1 MNKDSFE
8 KYNASCNSCDVAPA
22 DAASGPA
29 VVFVDEVGVGELR
42 AHFLGQL
49 LEEVD
54 VFAHRTLDVLNQ
66 TLQRRAMP

>member
-1 MNKDSFE
+1 M
-8 KYNASCNSCDVAPA
+8 APA

-54 VFAHRTLDVLNQ
+54 VLAHRTLDVLNQ